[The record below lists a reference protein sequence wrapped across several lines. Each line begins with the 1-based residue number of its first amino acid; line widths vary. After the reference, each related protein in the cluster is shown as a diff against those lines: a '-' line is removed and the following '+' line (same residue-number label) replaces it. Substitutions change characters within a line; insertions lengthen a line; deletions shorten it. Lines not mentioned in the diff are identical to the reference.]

1 MSDYRTCGACYELV
15 HKYASVCPHCHTQ
28 LVAEA
33 RPSPAANAWA
43 VIIVLAAIWYF
54 FDASPVA
61 VITWIYEFFAI
72 LFKGFFGIFLK

>member
-1 MSDYRTCGACYELV
+1 
-15 HKYASVCPHCHTQ
+15 

-54 FDASPVA
+54 FDASPIA